1 MALSDGVGGWAPEY
15 DPSLFSQALM
25 FHYAESAVA
34 SPSGAPSTHLA
45 NAYAKTMSDDNV
57 PAGSATAV
65 GLSLSGDGA
74 LKGVNLGD
82 SGMTILRQAQ
92 SVYSTKSQTHY
103 FNCPYQ
109 LTKTPAE
116 RASDNLV
123 IDKPSAA
130 DPIRFALQPNDMIIM
145 YTDGLSDNVLPEHLP
160 ILYNSVSQLL
170 ELPENNHLSPQ
181 DKDAER
187 ARIMADVLVA
197 YGRMAMT
204 RTGEEPGWKTPFQM
218 EAKKH
223 GHDFK
228 GGKIDE

>member
-1 MALSDGVGGWAPEY
+1 
-15 DPSLFSQALM
+15 
-25 FHYAESAVA
+25 
-34 SPSGAPSTHLA
+34 
-45 NAYAKTMSDDNV
+45 MSDDNV

-65 GLSLSGDGA
+65 AISLSGTGA

-82 SGMTILRQAQ
+82 SGLTILRRGQP
-92 SVYSTKSQTHY
+92 VYSTSSQTHY

-116 RASDNLV
+116 RKSDDMV
-123 IDKPSAA
+123 TDKPSSA
-130 DPIRFALQPNDMIIM
+130 DPIRFALQPSDMIVM

-160 ILYNSVSQLL
+160 ILYNSVGQLL

-204 RTGEEPGWKTPFQM
+204 RTGAEEGWKTPFQM
-218 EAKKH
+218 EAKRH
-223 GHDFK
+223 GYDFK
-228 GGKIDE
+228 GGKVDE